1 MHGPANMTA
10 QSLYQEGKLREAAE
24 AASAALRDDPANER
38 LRSFLFE
45 LLCFAGEFDRADKH
59 LELLAGKTKDRQL
72 GALHLRA
79 ALATARTREEMFA
92 AGEAP
97 PPPPARP
104 LSGACNGKPFTSL
117 TDADP
122 RIGARLE
129 VFASG
134 NYFFVPFEH
143 VAELSIEPP
152 HRLRDLLWCPARLT
166 CGPHF
171 GGGQE
176 LGDVLLPAL
185 APLTW
190 QHPEDPV
197 RLGRLSVW
205 ESDGSSELL
214 FGQKLLLIDNEEVP
228 LLEVRHLTIESP
240 DAAS

>member
-1 MHGPANMTA
+1 MTA

-24 AASAALRDDPANER
+24 AASAALRENPTDER

-45 LLCFAGEFDRADKH
+45 LLCFAGDFDRADKH

-92 AGEAP
+92 AGDAP
-97 PPPPARP
+97 PPPPPPAQP
-104 LSGACNGKPFTSL
+104 LTGSCNGKRFTSL

-122 RIGARLE
+122 RVGARLE
-129 VFASG
+129 VFAAG
-134 NYFFVPFEH
+134 NYLFVPFEH
-143 VAELSIEPP
+143 LAELAIEPP
-152 HRLRDLLWCPARLT
+152 RRLRDLLWCPARLA

-190 QHPEDPV
+190 RHPEDSV

-205 ESDGSSELL
+205 ESDGNSELL
-214 FGQKLLLIDNEEVP
+214 FGQKLLLIDNEEIP
-228 LLEVRHLTIESP
+228 LLEVRHLTIESS